1 MLGGV
6 PVGYGKDLLAR
17 VLVHEDGGMVRP
29 KAVRSARRA
38 YSVLGSESL
47 RSRNQEVRL
56 LLGQLLRLAYGFLR
70 VCGRKRIN
78 AEGREMAA
86 KDFRLERRGAEDEC
100 VDGLGRRGRQL
111 RGRSRVGLGAQWDG
125 EREGA
130 ADVGFGFHP
139 DFAVH
144 HFDELAADAQA
155 EAGPA
160 VAARGGGVN
169 LPERLEEL
177 AEELGRDPDAVSRTK
192 QMICTRRCSGQVSKA
207 AVRHGPA

>member
-1 MLGGV
+1 
-6 PVGYGKDLLAR
+6 
-17 VLVHEDGGMVRP
+17 MVRP

-78 AEGREMAA
+78 AEGREVAA

-100 VDGLGRRGRQL
+100 MDGLGRRGRQL
-111 RGRSRVGLGAQWDG
+111 RGRSRVGLGAQRDG

-169 LPERLEEL
+169 LPKGWKSWPRNSG
-177 AEELGRDPDAVSRTK
+177 AIPTPVSRTK
-192 QMICTRRCSGQVSKA
+192 QMICTRRCSGQVSEGSGSA
-207 AVRHGPA
+207 CPA